1 LTCGFGGSV
10 LFTTYAFAGVYY
22 ALWTPLT
29 VFTVMIATVMFV
41 LVCAYR
47 YALRLLMNVS
57 LFGGTLAPLSLRPET
72 DQVFALFLY
81 MLVLNAGVFF
91 IAIQKKVGRIYV
103 ARQYTGFVD
112 VDCTRCIRLVCF
124 FLGYVVYVA
133 HVHGI
138 WLDRP
143 FGRCG

>member
-1 LTCGFGGSV
+1 MTCGFGVSV

-47 YALRLLMNVS
+47 NALRLLMNVS
-57 LFGGTLAPLSLRPET
+57 LLGGTLAPLSLRPET

-91 IAIQKKVGRIYV
+91 IAIQK
-103 ARQYTGFVD
+103 
-112 VDCTRCIRLVCF
+112 
-124 FLGYVVYVA
+124 
-133 HVHGI
+133 
-138 WLDRP
+138 
-143 FGRCG
+143 